1 LDAGFFGRMK
11 LVLFKHSS
19 RQHEGAG
26 REAFTLV
33 EIMLVVGIIAL
44 VMGTAIPAIRSSLQ
58 KQGMV
63 KAIDD
68 IEGACVQA
76 RAAAIMSGKP
86 AELHFT
92 PADRTVAAPGKS
104 AQLPDDVNVEMF
116 DVNFTEYKDADSA
129 TVRFF
134 PNGRSDDMT
143 VILSSKKG
151 WRMISLDITTAIAY
165 DEDFH
170 R

>member
-1 LDAGFFGRMK
+1 MKTCLQPNGFP
-11 LVLFKHSS
+11 S
-19 RQHEGAG
+19 G

-33 EIMLVVGIIAL
+33 EIMLVVGILAL
-44 VMGTAIPAIRSSLQ
+44 IMGMGIPAISHSLK

-68 IEGACVQA
+68 IESACNEA
-76 RAAAIMSGKP
+76 RASAILTGKP

-92 PADRTVAAPGKS
+92 TADRKVDAPGKS
-104 AQLPDDVNVEMF
+104 ATLPDDVNVEMF
-116 DVNFTEYKDADSA
+116 YVNFTEYKDADSA
-129 TVRFF
+129 TVRFL

-143 VILSSKKG
+143 VILSSKEG
-151 WRMISLDITTAIAY
+151 WRMISLDITTAIVY